1 MTNVMKQ
8 LGMTQKKNTANLF
21 LWYSLFFI
29 VIMTSIYGYFVYS
42 GTSFIWQSD
51 GFTQHYLLFEDYVSM
66 WREFLLHPT
75 GGFQFWDWTIGLGA
89 DVITSYGYYVVGDPF
104 VYLGLLF
111 PSSMMEFAFHF
122 LIVLRIYCIG
132 LAFIFYARK
141 LGFSNSGILAGVFVY
156 TFAHYVTLNA
166 TRHPF
171 FLMPMVFFPLLCLGV
186 EKILRNETAFLFAGV
201 VFVSAASN
209 FYFFYKLTILIFIY
223 AIFRYLDLYR
233 LEKPFKE
240 FWSYFFRALYSYLVG
255 VCMSAVVL
263 FPVIWGFLQSSRGSG
278 EMASGMTLYPLQYY
292 IALLAN
298 GFISESYLWTVL
310 GFAGIVML
318 VIPLM
323 FTRRKLFG
331 SIPFMLI
338 LFTVMLLFPLFGSI
352 MNGFSGPY
360 NRWTFAIP
368 LFLGIAVAQFYQY
381 RFDWTKK
388 DRRAMAIG
396 ALIFGVLSIVPQVID
411 GFSLAR
417 TVPLIAALVAL
428 AVIVTAAKLQHVGK
442 WATKQSSLASSIILL
457 SIIANV
463 IFNAQQYYYPFGQ
476 NKMSAL
482 LDYGTADEQYAQVF
496 DGVEEEIPDVE
507 EEPFR
512 IGLTAKDN
520 HIRNHMIYLE
530 RMGMTS
536 YLSITNG
543 AVAEFASQ
551 LEVGSF
557 QLIQPVRNGFDDRRI
572 ANHVMGVQYI
582 VTALKNEK
590 YLPYGYEVVYRSEG
604 DNAHLVAETD
614 QAYPFAYANDAFMS
628 NTEFEKLNPV
638 EKEEFLSTGF
648 TADEEKVDSAK
659 LALFED
665 RLTTQSVDTTI
676 SSQDEEKITID
687 GDKIYV
693 QDSDGKIAIRIN
705 DLENIRN
712 SEVYVYLEGLN
723 HEPKPRESLNR
734 VNTSFNTTVA
744 FNDRN
749 KIIHQSDELSFS
761 SYIHREKMLFN
772 LGYQSGD
779 ESDTITLQ
787 FEKPGVYDL
796 EEITVYALPMDEA
809 YDDKVAE
816 KRENQLMITNFENE
830 RVSGTISSTE
840 DTVLVTSMPY
850 SIGWSAKINGEEIDP
865 IKVNYGFIG
874 IPLEAGESEVLFS
887 YQTPFFKTGLVVSV
901 IGFAL
906 YGFEWWRFKK
916 KVQS

>member
-1 MTNVMKQ
+1 MKQ
-8 LGMTQKKNTANLF
+8 LGITSKKNTSKLF

-29 VIMTSIYGYFVYS
+29 VIMASIYGYFVSS

-51 GFTQHYLLFEDYVSM
+51 GFTQHYVLFQDYVNM
-66 WREFLLHPT
+66 WREFLLNPT

-89 DVITSYGYYVVGDPF
+89 DVIASYGYYVVGDPF
-104 VYLGLLF
+104 VYIGLLF

-141 LGFSNSGILAGVFVY
+141 MGFSNSGILAGVFVY

-186 EKILRNETAFLFAGV
+186 EKILRNETAFLFAGI

-209 FYFFYKLTILIFIY
+209 FYFFYKLTILVFIY
-223 AIFRYLDLYR
+223 AIFRYVDLYR

-263 FPVIWGFLQSSRGSG
+263 FPVIWGFLQSSRESGGSPNR
-278 EMASGMTLYPLQYY
+278 MTLYPLQYY
-292 IALLAN
+292 IALLSN

-323 FTRRKLFG
+323 FTKRKLFG

-338 LFTVMLLFPLFGSI
+338 LFLVMLLFPVFGSI
-352 MNGFSGPY
+352 MNGLSGPY

-368 LFLGIAVAQFYQY
+368 LFLGIAVAQFYQH

-388 DRRAMAIG
+388 DRRVMTIG
-396 ALIFGVLSIVPQVID
+396 IAVFGTLSIVPQLIE

-417 TVPLIAALVAL
+417 TVPLVAALVVL
-428 AVIVTAAKLQHVGK
+428 VVITTAEKLQQNGTWSTQRNK
-442 WATKQSSLASSIILL
+442 LASSVILL
-457 SIIANV
+457 SIVANV

-476 NKMSAL
+476 NKMAGL
-482 LDYGTADEQYAQVF
+482 LDYGTADEQYEQVF
-496 DGVEEEIPDVE
+496 DGVEKEIPAVE

-543 AVAEFASQ
+543 AVAQFARQ

-572 ANHVMGVQYI
+572 ANHVMGVEYI
-582 VTALKNEK
+582 VTAVENEE
-590 YLPYGYEVVYRSEG
+590 YLPYGYEVIYRSQG
-604 DNAHLVAETD
+604 DNAHLVAETN
-614 QAYPFAYANDAFMS
+614 QAYPFAYVNADFMS

-638 EKEEFLSTGF
+638 EKEEFLSIGF
-648 TADEEKVDSAK
+648 TADEEEVETTE
-659 LALFED
+659 LTLFEES
-665 RLTTQSVDTTI
+665 LTTKAVDTI
-676 SSQDEEKITID
+676 VSSEDEEKIKVD
-687 GDKIYV
+687 GDKVYV
-693 QDSDGKIAIRIN
+693 QDSDGKLLININ
-705 DLENIRN
+705 DLADIRN
-712 SEVYVYLEGLN
+712 SEVYVHLEGLD
-723 HEPKPRESLNR
+723 HEPNPNESINR

-761 SYIHREKMLFN
+761 SFIHRKKMLFN
-772 LGYQSGD
+772 LGYQTGE

-796 EEITVYALPMDEA
+796 EDITVYALPMDES
-809 YDDKVAE
+809 YDEKVAE
-816 KRENQLMITNFENE
+816 KRGNQLTITDFENE
-830 RVSGTISSTE
+830 RVSGTISPTE
-840 DTVLVTSMPY
+840 DAVLVTSIPY
-850 SIGWSAKINGEEIDP
+850 SNGWSAKINGEKVNP

-874 IPLEAGESEVLFS
+874 IPLEAGESEVELS
-887 YQTPFFKTGLVVSV
+887 YHTPFLKTGLVISL
-901 IGFAL
+901 IGFTV
-906 YGFEWWRFKK
+906 YGFEWWKFKK
-916 KVQS
+916 KNK

>member
-1 MTNVMKQ
+1 MKQ
-8 LGMTQKKNTANLF
+8 LGMTTKKNTSNLF
-21 LWYSLFFI
+21 LWYSLLFI
-29 VIMTSIYGYFVYS
+29 VIMTAIYGYFVYS

-51 GFTQHYLLFEDYVSM
+51 GFSQHYVLFQDYVNM
-66 WREFLLHPT
+66 WREFLLNPAD
-75 GGFQFWDWTIGLGA
+75 GFQFWDWTIGLGA

-132 LAFIFYARK
+132 LAFIFYAQK
-141 LGFSNSGILAGVFVY
+141 MGFKNSGILAGVFVY

-186 EKILRNETAFLFAGV
+186 EKILRNESAFLFAGV

-209 FYFFYKLTILIFIY
+209 FYFLYKLTILIFIY
-223 AIFRYLDLYR
+223 AIFRYIDLYH
-233 LEKPFKE
+233 LEKPFKQ
-240 FWSYFFRALYSYLVG
+240 FWLYFWKALYSYLVG
-255 VCMSAVVL
+255 ICMSAVVL
-263 FPVIWGFLQSSRGSG
+263 LPVIWGFLQSSREPG
-278 EMASGMTLYPLQYY
+278 EFASGMALYPLQYY
-292 IALLAN
+292 VALLAN

-318 VIPLM
+318 VIPLLITKHKM
-323 FTRRKLFG
+323 FRF
-331 SIPFMLI
+331 IPFML
-338 LFTVMLLFPLFGSI
+338 LLLLVMLLFPAFGSI

-368 LFLGIAVAQFYQY
+368 LFFGIAVAQFYQH

-388 DRRAMAIG
+388 DRLVMTIG
-396 ALIFGVLSIVPQVID
+396 LTIFGIIAIVPQVIY

-417 TVPLIAALVAL
+417 TVPLIAALLVLVVITVAGKL
-428 AVIVTAAKLQHVGK
+428 QESGKWSTKRSKIASAVILV
-442 WATKQSSLASSIILL
+442 

-476 NKMSAL
+476 NAMAGL
-482 LDYGTADEQYAQVF
+482 LDYGTADEQYEQVF
-496 DGVEEEIPDVE
+496 DGVEEEIPLVE

-520 HIRNHMIYLE
+520 QIKNHMIYLE

-543 AVAEFASQ
+543 SVAQFARQ

-582 VTALKNEK
+582 VTAVENEK
-590 YLPYGYEVVYRSEG
+590 YLPYGYEVVYRSQG
-604 DNAHLVAETD
+604 DNAHLVAETN
-614 QAYPFAYANDAFMS
+614 QAYPFAYANNDFMS

-638 EKEEFLSTGF
+638 EKEEFLSIGF
-648 TADEEKVDSAK
+648 TADEE
-659 LALFED
+659 E
-665 RLTTQSVDTTI
+665 VDTTELTLFEESLTTKAVDTTV
-676 SSQDEEKITID
+676 SSEDEEKIKVD
-687 GDKIYV
+687 GDKVYV
-693 QDSDGKIAIRIN
+693 QDSDGKLLININ
-705 DLENIRN
+705 DLADIRN
-712 SEVYVYLEGLN
+712 SEVYIHLEGLD
-723 HEPKPRESLNR
+723 HEPKPNESINR
-734 VNTSFNTTVA
+734 VNTGFNTTVA
-744 FNDRN
+744 FNGRS

-761 SYIHREKMLFN
+761 SYIHRKKMLFN
-772 LGYQSGD
+772 LGYQTGE

-796 EEITVYALPMDEA
+796 SDVTVYALPMDES
-809 YDDKVAE
+809 YDEKVAE
-816 KRENQLMITNFENE
+816 KRENQLTITNFENE
-830 RVSGTISSTE
+830 RISGTISPTE
-840 DTVLVTSMPY
+840 ETVLVTSIPY
-850 SIGWSAKINGEEIDP
+850 SIGWSAEINGKEVDP

-874 IPLEAGESEVLFS
+874 IPLEAGESEVELS
-887 YQTPFFKTGLVVSV
+887 YHTPFLKIGFVISL

-916 KVQS
+916 KNGK